1 MSEGA
6 HEPEPERSPRYPFS
20 PYPNGWFRALY
31 SSELAPGAVRTLR
44 RFGRDLVLFRSEA
57 GQAHMLDPHCPHLG
71 AHLGYGGSVVGER
84 IRCPFHHWEF
94 DGEGACRHV
103 PYAKRIPARAKL
115 RGWPVV
121 EKHGIVFFHH
131 DREGRAPGWQLPEVP
146 ELGDPAWLPLDVM
159 HWTVRAS
166 WLDMNENCVDAAHF
180 RFVHGTLSVPP
191 TTARSDGPLHVAE
204 SVFSMKMPGGGQ
216 GEAKLVTFDH
226 GPGFQLVRM
235 SGLIDTLL
243 VNTATP
249 IDAETTDVSFA
260 YTVRAAGDA
269 RAERLAAKVV
279 EDLKRQF
286 EHDRPIWEH
295 KAHWARPALCDGDGP
310 IAGYRRWYSQFV

>member
-1 MSEGA
+1 
-6 HEPEPERSPRYPFS
+6 
-20 PYPNGWFRALY
+20 
-31 SSELAPGAVRTLR
+31 
-44 RFGRDLVLFRSEA
+44 
-57 GQAHMLDPHCPHLG
+57 
-71 AHLGYGGSVVGER
+71 
-84 IRCPFHHWEF
+84 
-94 DGEGACRHV
+94 
-103 PYAKRIPARAKL
+103 
-115 RGWPVV
+115 
-121 EKHGIVFFHH
+121 
-131 DREGRAPGWQLPEVP
+131 
-146 ELGDPAWLPLDVM
+146 
-159 HWTVRAS
+159 
-166 WLDMNENCVDAAHF
+166 MNENCVDAAHF

-249 IDAETTDVSFA
+249 IDADTTDVSFA